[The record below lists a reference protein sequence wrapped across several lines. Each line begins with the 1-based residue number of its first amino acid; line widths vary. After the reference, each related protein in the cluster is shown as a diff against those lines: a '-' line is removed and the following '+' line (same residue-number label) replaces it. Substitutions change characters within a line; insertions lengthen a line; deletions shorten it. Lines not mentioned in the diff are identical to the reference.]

1 MSHPARPLKI
11 AIVSPDTGV
20 LHDLSW
26 MLSAVGYEVVT
37 SRDVGESAA
46 WRQFSETDF
55 VLFDGRS
62 ISDPTPST
70 LAHHSNNPI
79 YRIFLCDP
87 AASMDLAAWFAAGA
101 NDALRVPVSRGELL
115 ARIRVG
121 ARMLEFEHRMR
132 SQSSRSRLPGT
143 YSVRGLLR
151 KLSQFTTEGKSITL
165 GHTLLTTTIDFF
177 AGFCREEGESAARG
191 LLATLATTIH
201 QSVSGDALAAYVG
214 DGTFHIVLPGRKV
227 AEARVVAE
235 QIAQRFRAAQV
246 DRESRPRLSV
256 TTAIVPW
263 RVGVHSEQL
272 LAQGLETLAIAKQSG
287 GDCAIE
293 HNEFAQ
299 ELSSW
304 QNELAAGSPFANV
317 IAQDIMEPFPAVLER
332 DSTNQAMLAALRR
345 SGAPVWPFVD
355 REGRLVGV
363 ASPES
368 ESDAIAGRGSNSH
381 GRPAL
386 TDPLTIAHNA
396 AFPEIYE
403 AFSTQGCLT
412 MVVVA
417 DHRPVGY
424 LTCSGFLSLIEPI
437 NSATFSN
444 NEPAFED
451 SRSLLVGS
459 LVNEGEL
466 ASGSGQ

>member
-1 MSHPARPLKI
+1 MSDAARTLRI
-11 AIVSPDTGV
+11 AIISADSGL
-20 LHDLSW
+20 LHDLAW

-37 SRDVGESAA
+37 SRDVSESAA

-55 VLFDGRS
+55 VLFDGQS
-62 ISDPTPST
+62 ISDPTPAT
-70 LAHHSNNPI
+70 LAHRSTNPI
-79 YRIFLCDP
+79 YRIFLYDP
-87 AASMDLAAWFAAGA
+87 ADSTDLTAWFAAGA

-132 SQSSRSRLPGT
+132 SQSTRSRLQGM

-177 AGFCREEGESAARG
+177 AGVCRAEGESAAG
-191 LLATLATTIH
+191 DLVAALAATIR
-201 QSVSGDALAAYVG
+201 QSASGDSLAAYVG
-214 DGTFHIVLPGRKV
+214 EGTFHIVLPGRKV
-227 AEARVVAE
+227 AEARAIAE

-246 DRESRPRLSV
+246 DRESRSRLSV

-272 LAQGLETLAIAKQSG
+272 LVQGQETLAIAQQSG

-299 ELSSW
+299 ELASW

-332 DSTNQAMLAALRR
+332 DSINQAMLAALRR

-355 REGRLVGV
+355 LEGRLVGV
-363 ASPES
+363 ASPGS
-368 ESDAIAGRGSNSH
+368 ESDAVNGRQSNSH

-386 TDPLTIAHNA
+386 TDPVTIAHNA

-412 MVVVA
+412 IVVVA
-417 DHRPVGY
+417 DHRPIGY

-437 NSATFSN
+437 NSATFSSD
-444 NEPAFED
+444 EPAPED
-451 SRSLLVGS
+451 SRSLLIGS
-459 LVNEGEL
+459 VVNEDEPS
-466 ASGSGQ
+466 SGSGQ